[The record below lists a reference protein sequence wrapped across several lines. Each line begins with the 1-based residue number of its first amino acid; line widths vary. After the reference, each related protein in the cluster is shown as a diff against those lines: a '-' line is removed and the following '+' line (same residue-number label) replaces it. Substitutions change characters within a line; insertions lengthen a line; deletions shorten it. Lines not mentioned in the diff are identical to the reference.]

1 MNFKLIEIR
10 QRTPNEGGG
19 KPMYVYPVSLILKTR
34 KRIKLFSAGSEQE
47 AYSLQYKIRKLIQ
60 FEDGVLT
67 PEEKEEKL
75 RTMDLPAWYRL
86 TWLIGFI
93 IFGTFGI
100 GLWLDFI
107 PESWKFPWFI
117 TIIVVLAVMIFGNA
131 FVSKSPE

>member
-1 MNFKLIEIR
+1 MKFNKIKGVDV
-10 QRTPNEGGG
+10 QKSGGNSPDEGWG
-19 KPMYVYPVSLILKTR
+19 KPMYVYPVSLILNSSG
-34 KRIKLFSAGSEQE
+34 RIKLFSAGSEQE
-47 AYSLQYKIRKLIQ
+47 AYSLRDKIRKLIQ

-93 IFGTFGI
+93 IFGTFVI

-107 PESWKFPWFI
+107 LNP
-117 TIIVVLAVMIFGNA
+117 GN
-131 FVSKSPE
+131 FLGL

>member
-1 MNFKLIEIR
+1 MKNEAKVSMNFKLIEIR

-19 KPMYVYPVSLILKTR
+19 KPMFVYPISLILSSR
-34 KRIKLFSAGSEQE
+34 GRIKLFSAGSEEE
-47 AYSLQYKIRKLIQ
+47 AYSLRDKIRKLIQ

-67 PEEKEEKL
+67 TEEKEEKL

-93 IFGTFGI
+93 IFGTFMI

-107 PESWKFPWFI
+107 PESLKIPWSI
-117 TIIVVLAVMIFGNA
+117 LIVFFSWL
-131 FVSKSPE
+131 

>member
-1 MNFKLIEIR
+1 M
-10 QRTPNEGGG
+10 
-19 KPMYVYPVSLILKTR
+19 
-34 KRIKLFSAGSEQE
+34 
-47 AYSLQYKIRKLIQ
+47 QYKIRKLIQ

-93 IFGTFGI
+93 IFGSFGI

>member
-1 MNFKLIEIR
+1 
-10 QRTPNEGGG
+10 
-19 KPMYVYPVSLILKTR
+19 MYVYPVSLILKSR
-34 KRIKLFSAGSEQE
+34 GRIKLFSAGSEQE
-47 AYSLQYKIRKLIQ
+47 AYSLRDKIRKLIQ

-75 RTMDLPAWYRL
+75 RTKDLPAWYRL

-93 IFGTFGI
+93 IFGTFLI

-117 TIIVVLAVMIFGNA
+117 TIIVVFAVMIFGNA
-131 FVSKSPE
+131 FVSKSAE